1 MRIIMQKDEPGRHAS
16 CPDLPQLYGYGA
28 TEREARDM
36 LLREMR
42 SLYAD
47 LRDGTPTTDEYAA
60 LLPFLHSHFSCGKR
74 IDCKSKK
81 L

>member
-1 MRIIMQKDEPGRHAS
+1 MRIIMQKDEPGWHAS
-16 CPDLPQLYGYGA
+16 CPELPQLYGYGA
-28 TEREARDM
+28 TKREARDM

-60 LLPFLHSHFSCGKR
+60 LLPFLHSQVS
-74 IDCKSKK
+74 
-81 L
+81 